1 MRQQSADRLDSGERR
16 QDDQSPPQ
24 TALAGILQMMVMI
37 MAVMIMALMFMPVAR
52 VMSVV
57 VVIVL
62 HWPQYSR
69 LGPCPGRAQSLRPQA
84 GTDKRSLGLKHA
96 MSHVGGPGRTQTPS
110 GALARLSALGIVFGD
125 LGTSPLY
132 TLQTVVQAA
141 GGPFTPELGLGVLSL
156 IVWTLIITISV
167 KYCVLVMRADNQGEG
182 GIFALMSLVG
192 ADGFSS
198 AAKVLTV
205 MGLLGA
211 ALIYGDGVITPAIS
225 VLSAVEGVNVV
236 TRSLKPFVM
245 PFAVAILVVLFASQR
260 FGTEKIGRAFG
271 PIMLVWFA
279 VIALL
284 GLREIVLHPVVLQAI
299 DPRHAVGFMLRHS
312 GTAGLLVLGGVFL
325 CITGGEALYADM
337 GHFGKSPIRQN
348 WYWIVLPALLLNYA
362 GQTSLL
368 MGEGHTVANPFFELA
383 PHWAIWPLVVLATLA
398 TIIASQA
405 IVTGSFSMTRQAT
418 QLGWLPGM
426 TIRQTSDEV
435 YGQIYVPVVNWLM
448 MLATIGTTIAF
459 GSSDRLAG
467 AYGTAV
473 STTMLLT
480 TLLLFKAMR
489 DTWHWPTPLAVLVG
503 GIFLVVDVSFFS
515 ANLLK
520 IADGGWLPLCI
531 ALVLFAIMVTWR
543 SGVEAIRAKLPLPQ
557 DDADRFL
564 QDIKDGVIPRVSGTT
579 VFLTRGRQKVS
590 RFILDYARFTG
601 SLPHNVIAL
610 NVSFENIPRVP
621 KPRCHVVDQV
631 ADRFWHLTARFGFFE
646 IPDLRRALSEAQ
658 GLSTD
663 VSLEEVTFIGTRD
676 LVIYSKGSSVL
687 RRWRL
692 ALFAFLY
699 RNAARA
705 IDRFSLP
712 PKQVIEIARE
722 IEL

>member
-1 MRQQSADRLDSGERR
+1 
-16 QDDQSPPQ
+16 
-24 TALAGILQMMVMI
+24 
-37 MAVMIMALMFMPVAR
+37 
-52 VMSVV
+52 MS
-57 VVIVL
+57 
-62 HWPQYSR
+62 
-69 LGPCPGRAQSLRPQA
+69 
-84 GTDKRSLGLKHA
+84 D
-96 MSHVGGPGRTQTPS
+96 VGGPGRAQTPP

-125 LGTSPLY
+125 LGTCPLY

-167 KYCVLVMRADNQGEG
+167 KYCIFVMRADNQGEG

-192 ADGFSS
+192 ADGFASG
-198 AAKVLTV
+198 AKVLTV

-236 TRSLKPFVM
+236 TDTLKPFVM
-245 PFAVAILVVLFASQR
+245 PFAVTILVVLFATQR

-271 PIMLVWFA
+271 PVMLLWFA
-279 VIALL
+279 VIGLL
-284 GLREIVLHPVVLQAI
+284 GLHEILLHPMVLEAL
-299 DPRHAVGFMLRHS
+299 DPRHAVKFMMHHS
-312 GTAGLLVLGGVFL
+312 GAAGLLVLGGVFL
-325 CITGGEALYADM
+325 SITGGEALYADM
-337 GHFGKSPIRQN
+337 GHFGKGPIRQN

-368 MGEGHTVANPFFELA
+368 MGKGHTTANPFFELA
-383 PHWAIWPLVVLATLA
+383 PHWAIYPLVALATLA

-405 IVTGSFSMTRQAT
+405 IITGSFSMTRQAT

-426 TIRQTSDEV
+426 TIRQTSDKV

-448 MLATIGTTIAF
+448 MIATISTTIAF

-480 TLLLFKAMR
+480 TVLLFRTMCR
-489 DTWHWPTPLAVLVG
+489 CWHWPTPVALLVG
-503 GIFLVVDVSFFS
+503 GIFLIVDFSFFS

-531 ALVLFAIMVTWR
+531 ALVLFLIMVTWR
-543 SGVEAIRAKLPLPQ
+543 WGVEAIRSGLPLPQ
-557 DDADRFL
+557 ADADQFL
-564 QDIKDGVIPRVSGTT
+564 KDLKNGVIPRVAGTT
-579 VFLTRGRQKVS
+579 VFLTRSRQKVS
-590 RFILDYARFTG
+590 RFIVDYTRFTG
-601 SLPHNVIAL
+601 SLPRNVIAL
-610 NVSFENIPRVP
+610 SVSFENIPRVP
-621 KPRCHVVDQV
+621 KPSCHVVDQV
-631 ADRFWHLTARFGFFE
+631 EDRFWHLAARFGFFE

-658 GLSTD
+658 GLSPD
-663 VSLEEVTFIGTRD
+663 VSLEDVTFIGTRD
-676 LVIYSKGSSVL
+676 LVMHRKGSSLL
-687 RRWRL
+687 RRLRL